1 MADNYS
7 YSFDYKS
14 GVFRPSYVS
23 AIGSFSVDYNSMRV
37 YDINVV
43 SGDIRFTSGTVEYG
57 KISMELHH
65 IESIY
70 RILQVL

>member
-7 YSFDYKS
+7 YSFDYTS

-37 YDINVV
+37 YDIKRRVW
-43 SGDIRFTSGTVEYG
+43 RY
-57 KISMELHH
+57 KI
-65 IESIY
+65 Y
-70 RILQVL
+70 VWNGRIWQKFRWNFII